1 MRYAMVLDLKRCVG
15 CNACS
20 VACKQEHGTP
30 PGVLYSR
37 VITTESG
44 EYPNTRLDY
53 LPILCMHCEEP
64 SCEEV
69 CPTGAT
75 HKLENGIVVVDADK
89 CIGCRYCMVA
99 CPYNA
104 RFFNYQENEGYF
116 PGGLTAYE
124 AAKADQDNQIVGV
137 VEKCN
142 FCLDRVEQGL
152 DPACVVTCPAQ
163 ARIFGDLDD
172 PTSEVSKLLAAHP
185 AKQLH
190 PETGNNPSVFYING

>member
-1 MRYAMVLDLKRCVG
+1 MRYGMVLDLKRCVG

-20 VACKQEHGTP
+20 VACKQEHATP

-37 VITTESG
+37 VLTIESG
-44 EYPNTRLDY
+44 EYPNTRLSFM
-53 LPILCMHCEEP
+53 PILCMHCDDP
-64 SCEEV
+64 ACEEV

-104 RFFNYQENEGYF
+104 RFFNFQTSQGYF
-116 PGGLTAYE
+116 PGQGLTSYE
-124 AAKADQDNQIVGV
+124 EVKGSSHLTGV

-142 FCLDRVEQGL
+142 FCIDRVEAGEV
-152 DPACVVTCPAQ
+152 PACVATCPAE
-163 ARIFGDLDD
+163 ARFFGDLDD
-172 PTSEVSKLLAAHP
+172 PNSEVSRLLASHDSE
-185 AKQLH
+185 QLN
-190 PETGNNPSVFYING
+190 PEFGTNPSVFYING